1 MNAIKEFMTI
11 KGNDK
16 PFNRNKSLI
25 SKCFKFFVAFHKVV
39 VRNNRTSS
47 DPDKYVNSY
56 VESYIRFSQSIWT
69 YSIEPSV
76 DDFLEYITLGFPTC
90 KVFEIF
96 KNSGFD
102 GEALIL
108 KKIHQNFNKKNFDSG
123 EGIGFQAA
131 IDKKSKSLN
140 LIFNAKLFYNFTFA
154 NTFCL
159 AEIIKM

>member
-1 MNAIKEFMTI
+1 MTI
-11 KGNDK
+11 KGNGK

-140 LIFNAKLFYNFTFA
+140 LILMLNYFIILLLLTLFVWLKLLKCNF
-154 NTFCL
+154 
-159 AEIIKM
+159 